1 MESPGGGVD
10 AARGAGRGAGCR
22 ELHAVLM
29 AETGSLRASGHCL
42 TWRSLQLPGVQPIKG
57 SLLVT
62 GVLIVE
68 KLSLRKISMVG

>member
-1 MESPGGGVD
+1 MESPGGGEGV
-10 AARGAGRGAGCR
+10 GRSTGCH

-42 TWRSLQLPGVQPIKG
+42 TWRSLQLPGVRPIKG
-57 SLLVT
+57 FLLVA

-68 KLSLRKISMVG
+68 KLSL